1 MSIRSFFVRL
11 SWKAAAVAAFVWG
24 GSSASAADVTAPA
37 APAATVSAAPISVG
51 EAGCA
56 SCQMCAHGAF
66 KGHCDVCG
74 KLLGSKLHKDK
85 KAPYPVTLCPGACFG
100 YFQTQWR
107 KWDEVCPY
115 PYLGIGPNTN
125 LPTNHPAN
133 QPATGSRPGELGQPR
148 PVDPKMPDP
157 KMPESKKT
165 GSLQM
170 PPIPVAPVA
179 PVVPTAAPNKFAR

>member
-1 MSIRSFFVRL
+1 MSIRTFFVRL
-11 SWKAAAVAAFVWG
+11 SWKVAAVAAFSWS
-24 GSSASAADVTAPA
+24 GSTASAADTTPPPAPVSVSVSG
-37 APAATVSAAPISVG
+37 APVVAGAP
-51 EAGCA
+51 GCA

-85 KAPYPVTLCPGACFG
+85 KAPFPVTLCPGACFG

-115 PYLGIGPNTN
+115 PYLGTGVNEAARAPGAPTGP
-125 LPTNHPAN
+125 
-133 QPATGSRPGELGQPR
+133 RPGELGQPR
-148 PVDPKMPDP
+148 PIDQ
-157 KMPESKKT
+157 KMPEPKVPDTKKM

-170 PPIPVAPVA
+170 PAIPVAPTAVA
-179 PVVPTAAPNKFAR
+179 PTAVAQPNKFAR